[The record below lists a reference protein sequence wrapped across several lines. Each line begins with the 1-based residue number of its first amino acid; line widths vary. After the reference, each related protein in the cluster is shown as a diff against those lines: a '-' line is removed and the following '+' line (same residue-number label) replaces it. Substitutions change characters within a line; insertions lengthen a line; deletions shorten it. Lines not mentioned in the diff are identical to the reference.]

1 MFKAKSLPYKDLV
14 LNSRGCRKSNQLLR
28 HPQAVLQNKTEEL
41 ISACLIPDI
50 PNLVEE
56 RERIIKLAEQ
66 CGIGFSA
73 SKNSCCKK
81 CGGDTRIRYWKLD
94 GNIFKPS

>member
-1 MFKAKSLPYKDLV
+1 MSNLPNKKDYKLENDRYYIYAL
-14 LNSRGCRKSNQLLR
+14 
-28 HPQAVLQNKTEEL
+28 QALKQL

-66 CGIGFSA
+66 SGIGFSV
-73 SKNSCCKK
+73 SKNSRCKK

>member
-1 MFKAKSLPYKDLV
+1 MASL
-14 LNSRGCRKSNQLLR
+14 LL
-28 HPQAVLQNKTEEL
+28 PKMVKEAVLQNKTEEL

-50 PNLVEE
+50 QNLVEE

-66 CGIGFSA
+66 SGIGFPV
-73 SKNSCCKK
+73 SKNYCCKK

-94 GNIFKPS
+94 GKRI

>member
-1 MFKAKSLPYKDLV
+1 MASL
-14 LNSRGCRKSNQLLR
+14 LL
-28 HPQAVLQNKTEEL
+28 PKMVKEAVLQNKTEEL

-50 PNLVEE
+50 PNLVKE

-66 CGIGFSA
+66 NGIGFSV

-81 CGGDTRIRYWKLD
+81 CDGDTRIKYWKLD
-94 GNIFKPS
+94 GNIFKPY